1 MFTRN
6 GAKRAREA
14 ERIASQAWEQLV
26 SRVDSAADG
35 ARSVRRR
42 AADLATDAQH
52 KVEATAEEARWRAN
66 KALDAL
72 SGRRPPRP
80 WGAFAIAAAIGAV
93 LSFITSAILR
103 RTLADSEPFI
113 PDDLSERD
121 ATRMPT
127 STTAT

>member
-1 MFTRN
+1 MSSRH
-6 GAKRAREA
+6 GAKRTREA

-26 SRVDSAADG
+26 SRVDSTVDN

-42 AADLATDAQH
+42 AANLATDAQH

-66 KALDAL
+66 AALDAL

-93 LSFITSAILR
+93 LSFITAAIAR
-103 RTLADSEPFI
+103 RALATSQPFI
-113 PDDLSERD
+113 PDDLSDPED
-121 ATRMPT
+121 VRMTT
-127 STTAT
+127 SPIRS